1 MTIEEIK
8 RRVKEIKQLSE
19 DNEYAHIKEDRLW
32 ENVLQAI
39 ADKSENPHELAKE
52 ALETSKISFTRWYE

>member
-8 RRVKEIKQLSE
+8 RRVKEIKQLSWG
-19 DNEYAHIKEDRLW
+19 NERAHVKEKELW
-32 ENVLQAI
+32 EDVLKAI

-52 ALETSKISFTRWYE
+52 ALKTSKISFTRWYE